1 MPAAGQT
8 TQPCP
13 LPKPGILN
21 AQTTTAQPMF
31 FYTSFFLTWGTNAL
45 AHLLPD
51 LAGRRPYSST
61 KLCKMPLHPAASRS
75 TLSPISSQ
83 KALYLPHTYSKLFC
97 RRFLPQPLFIQ
108 PLHYFQSTQFL
119 FAYGYQIHFYVP
131 FFEGDTLTRT
141 QRGHYY

>member
-1 MPAAGQT
+1 
-8 TQPCP
+8 
-13 LPKPGILN
+13 
-21 AQTTTAQPMF
+21 MF

-83 KALYLPHTYSKLFC
+83 KALYLPHTCSKLFC
-97 RRFLPQPLFIQ
+97 RRFLP
-108 PLHYFQSTQFL
+108 
-119 FAYGYQIHFYVP
+119 
-131 FFEGDTLTRT
+131 
-141 QRGHYY
+141 